1 MRRAARGMTLI
12 ELLIVFS
19 IIGVLGA
26 LVAPATAGL
35 MDKARGQEQWLVVER
50 QLNELAFRAFVEGKS
65 VSITGRG
72 TELIL
77 RIGDA
82 PKRSLQLVGL
92 FVDPEQTISINA
104 HGVAAPDRIIF
115 RQGNHERVLVL
126 NHWMSRG

>member
-1 MRRAARGMTLI
+1 MSRAARGMTLI

-35 MDKARGQEQWLVVER
+35 MGKARGQEQWLVVER
-50 QLNELAFRAFVEGKS
+50 QVNDLAFKAFAEGKP

-72 TELIL
+72 SELIL
-77 RIGDA
+77 VVGDE
-82 PKRSLQLVGL
+82 PKRSLPLAGL
-92 FVDPEQTISINA
+92 FVDPEQTIRINS
-104 HGVAAPDRIIF
+104 HGVAAPDRIVF
-115 RQGNHERVLVL
+115 RQGNRERVLVL